1 VEAVDDQLK
10 SKTRPRHR
18 SLFTGVGL
26 AVTSVAVA
34 GGVFMLDPIAGGAS
48 SHRRAEPAPQAA
60 HVPIEAALV
69 SRARVE
75 AEQKVVVA
83 IAAQRQQ
90 QLAAFYDAVAAQLK
104 QKTNV
109 NWDGIAQ
116 CETAGNWHMQG
127 SSFSGGLGFYNGTWS
142 GFGGREFASNAGQAT
157 REQQIVVAERVYARF
172 GLSGWGCR
180 AYG

>member
-1 VEAVDDQLK
+1 MK
-10 SKTRPRHR
+10 SKPRRR

-26 AVTSVAVA
+26 AVTTVAVA

-48 SHRRAEPAPQAA
+48 SHRRADSAPEAA

-69 SRARVE
+69 SRARAE
-75 AEQKVVVA
+75 AEQKVVAAMVA
-83 IAAQRQQ
+83 QQQQ
-90 QLAAFYDAVAAQLK
+90 QLAAFYAAAAAQL
-104 QKTNV
+104 QPKTGV

-116 CETAGNWHMQG
+116 CETAGNWRMQG
-127 SSFSGGLGFYNGTWS
+127 STFSGGLGFYNGTWT
-142 GFGGREFASNAGQAT
+142 GFGGRQFAANAGQAS
-157 REQQIVVAERVYARF
+157 REQQIVVAERVYARY